1 MCFGQGS
8 CMVRNRAFPNITQLK
23 GAESYYMKTGTI
35 SWISKDWKWNPM
47 VFIGFGLEVE
57 KSEMCVLKAPLSLF
71 LYLSLSPLRS
81 SLPSWSLYCISL
93 FVPDSPSAHFLL
105 STHNP
110 CFSVILACVELAPAL
125 TLNFII
131 FLFEAHQW
139 LELPDPI
146 LGSSPCGMNCL
157 WISCRTLFILVWPVG
172 WDLKKR
178 TCSEEGKDCWR
189 NTSSPRRMWQ
199 EAWFLI
205 LNCWVWDEKYHRGQ
219 IHADWLSSH

>member
-1 MCFGQGS
+1 MHGKEQGVSEYNSIKRGGELLYEDRDNIVTIQRLKMKSNGLYRIWFGS
-8 CMVRNRAFPNITQLK
+8 RKIRNVCPRSPLLSSSI
-23 GAESYYMKTGTI
+23 
-35 SWISKDWKWNPM
+35 
-47 VFIGFGLEVE
+47 
-57 KSEMCVLKAPLSLF
+57 CLSL
-71 LYLSLSPLRS
+71 LSLRS

-157 WISCRTLFILVWPVG
+157 
-172 WDLKKR
+172 
-178 TCSEEGKDCWR
+178 
-189 NTSSPRRMWQ
+189 
-199 EAWFLI
+199 
-205 LNCWVWDEKYHRGQ
+205 
-219 IHADWLSSH
+219 